1 MLRLRQVRIVGGSRN
16 RLRCEGGGAV
26 VELALVTP
34 ILAALLLGAL
44 DFGRVF
50 HYALAVTGAAHAGAQ
65 WGSTSLANSQNFS
78 QMKTIAESHAPG
90 LGVTAT
96 ATSICRCGSG
106 TATPNPQACNSG
118 CTGTLRVY
126 ASVTATR
133 TFTTIVNYPGIPRT
147 TAITRTAQLRAQ

>member
-1 MLRLRQVRIVGGSRN
+1 MLRSLQVRIVGGRRR
-16 RLRCEGGGAV
+16 RLRCEGGSAV

-34 ILAALLLGAL
+34 ILVALLLGAL

-50 HYALAVTGAAHAGAQ
+50 HHALAVTGAAHAGAQ
-65 WGSTSLANSQNFS
+65 WGSLSLANSQNFT
-78 QMKTIAESHAPG
+78 QVKAIAEAHAPG

-96 ATSICRCGSG
+96 ATSICRCGNG

-126 ASVTATR
+126 SSVTATR
-133 TFTTIVNYPGIPRT
+133 TFTTVVDYPGVPRT
-147 TAITRTAQLRAQ
+147 IAISRTAQMRAQ